1 MLHIDTRR
9 IDAGDTKRITLRP
22 ERAGETELS
31 APAHLRLIVREY
43 RRDPVTYSLH
53 PVGPELPITESDG
66 AYYADHT
73 FEASGRAQI
82 DAEMIDATGQI
93 GRATCREREEH
104 ACKHRACI

>member
-22 ERAGETELS
+22 ERRGETELS
-31 APAHLRLIVREY
+31 APANLRLIVREY

-53 PVGPELPITESDG
+53 PVGDELPITSADG

-73 FEASGRAQI
+73 FEVSGRAEV
-82 DAEMIDATGQI
+82 DAVMVDAA
-93 GRATCREREEH
+93 GRRERT
-104 ACKHRACI
+104 RGTIVVY